1 MSSPKWMEDYVNDIL
16 LDVDDASY
24 HRRAKAELMNHVSEE
39 YQVLVD
45 RGYEP
50 EEARAKVLERM
61 GGVESLRKDYRVAC
75 LHVVS
80 SRGRYYFRHVLIGCF
95 LMAIAYVA
103 SFCLLAGAGYTYDAR
118 PGTPII
124 GNPKALLLFGCVLF
138 TVPFGAGT
146 LYFRK
151 VFKYRQDRSTAITS
165 ALLFA
170 WAGEKAAI
178 LGLSSL
184 IYDVSIWRLPELIT
198 RISAGGD
205 QTAPWF
211 TVKYILA
218 TMIGCVVLGLVS
230 GFERQRSGC
239 RS

>member
-1 MSSPKWMEDYVNDIL
+1 MSNPKWMEDYVNDIL
-16 LDVDDASY
+16 VDVDDASY
-24 HRRAKAELMNHVSEE
+24 HRRAKAQLTDHLSEE

-45 RGYEP
+45 RGYKP
-50 EEARAKVLERM
+50 EEARAKAIEQM
-61 GGVESLRKDYRVAC
+61 GGVESLRKDYKVAC

-80 SRGRYYFRHVLIGCF
+80 SRRGYYFWHVLIGCL
-95 LMAIAYVA
+95 LMAITYVA
-103 SFCLLAGAGYTYDAR
+103 SLCCLAAAGYTYDAR

-124 GNPKALLLFGCVLF
+124 GNPKALLLFRCILF
-138 TVPFGAGT
+138 IVPFGVGA

-151 VFKYRQDRSTAITS
+151 AFRYRPDRSVAITS

-184 IYDVSIWRLPELIT
+184 IYDVSIWRLPELID
-198 RISAGGD
+198 RISGGGD

-218 TMIGCVVLGLVS
+218 TMIGCIVLGLVS
-230 GFERQRSGC
+230 DFEKRRSEC
-239 RS
+239 RR